1 MNKKKRPHSLYAFMI
16 ISIGVSVISYIA
28 TLYMNGWSLI
38 LTSIILLFSV
48 IMFIT
53 AFLYSII
60 RHYFI
65 RPLGSLI
72 SDVGIVG
79 HNTEIDTKKYAQY
92 YELHTLSLAINDMRK
107 GLEQSY
113 QEGEE
118 SKISLNVLKNIL
130 NGLDAYLYVS
140 DPITDEIL
148 FINDNMKN
156 HFNLEDDAVGR
167 TCWKLLQSGFEDR
180 CDFCPCFKL
189 ENHPDDPVVWEEH
202 NTVTNRYYR
211 NTDRYIDWIGG
222 RKAHLQHSVDITD
235 LITAKELAEQSSRS
249 KSEFLSRMSHEM
261 RTPMNAII
269 GMTNIAKD
277 SDDPDKKEYCLDNID
292 NASRHLLG
300 VINDILDMS
309 KIEANKFNLSYT
321 EFNFE
326 RMLHS
331 VLDVLNFRIEEK
343 HQSFSLYIDPAI
355 PQVIVSDEQHLAQ
368 VITNLLTN
376 AVKFTPDKGNIQ
388 LNACRLGE
396 ENGVFSLQIEIIDS
410 GIGIANEQQ
419 SKLFHSFE
427 QADGSI
433 ARKFGGTGLGLAI
446 SRYIVELMG
455 GKIWVESELGKGSRF
470 VFTLEV
476 EKGKGNSMAYNPGI
490 ETEEEPESEE
500 KDFPQS
506 LENKTI
512 LLAEDVEINREIIIT
527 VLEDTKL
534 KIDCAE
540 NGQQAIEMFA
550 ADPDKY
556 DLIFMDVQ
564 MPEVDGLE
572 ATRRIRSM
580 APPKGAQVPIVAMT
594 ANVFHEDIKKC
605 LEVGMDDH
613 IGKPIDFDELLIIIK
628 KYLYI

>member
-79 HNTEIDTKKYAQY
+79 HNTGIDTKKYAQY

-113 QEGEE
+113 QEAEE
-118 SKISLNVLKNIL
+118 SKVSLNVLKNIL

-167 TCWKLLQSGFEDR
+167 TCWKLLQSGFEKR

-211 NTDRYIDWIGG
+211 NTDRYIDWVGG
-222 RKAHLQHSVDITD
+222 KKAHLQHSVDITD

-277 SDDPDKKEYCLDNID
+277 SDDPNKKEYCLDNID

-326 RMLHS
+326 RMLYS

-355 PQVIVSDEQHLAQ
+355 PEVIVSDEQHLAQ

-476 EKGKGNSMAYNPGI
+476 EKGKANVMHYNPGT
-490 ETEEEPESEE
+490 ETEEEPESEG
-500 KDFPQS
+500 KSLPQS
-506 LENKTI
+506 FANKTI

-605 LEVGMDDH
+605 LEAGMDDH

>member
-1 MNKKKRPHSLYAFMI
+1 
-16 ISIGVSVISYIA
+16 
-28 TLYMNGWSLI
+28 
-38 LTSIILLFSV
+38 
-48 IMFIT
+48 
-53 AFLYSII
+53 
-60 RHYFI
+60 
-65 RPLGSLI
+65 
-72 SDVGIVG
+72 
-79 HNTEIDTKKYAQY
+79 
-92 YELHTLSLAINDMRK
+92 
-107 GLEQSY
+107 
-113 QEGEE
+113 
-118 SKISLNVLKNIL
+118 
-130 NGLDAYLYVS
+130 
-140 DPITDEIL
+140 
-148 FINDNMKN
+148 
-156 HFNLEDDAVGR
+156 
-167 TCWKLLQSGFEDR
+167 
-180 CDFCPCFKL
+180 
-189 ENHPDDPVVWEEH
+189 
-202 NTVTNRYYR
+202 
-211 NTDRYIDWIGG
+211 
-222 RKAHLQHSVDITD
+222 
-235 LITAKELAEQSSRS
+235 
-249 KSEFLSRMSHEM
+249 
-261 RTPMNAII
+261 MNAII

-277 SDDPDKKEYCLDNID
+277 SDDPNKKEYCLDNID

-355 PQVIVSDEQHLAQ
+355 PEVIVSDEQHLAQ

-476 EKGKGNSMAYNPGI
+476 EKGKANVMHYNPGT
-490 ETEEEPESEE
+490 ETEEEPESEG
-500 KDFPQS
+500 KSLPQS
-506 LENKTI
+506 FANKTI

-605 LEVGMDDH
+605 LEAGMDDH